1 MKHLKSSC
9 LIDILHQS
17 KPFEKQISIPSNA
30 IPKQFKAGQ
39 KTQPCFKKD
48 NVRSQSHDL
57 KKRSYSKG
65 SYLYYYRKLQGD
77 TMCMLA
83 SGESKSIKCT
93 RKRLLYILTIFT
105 YPFHTSQP
113 YTLNLTV
120 KRYLFNPYSELGS
133 ATALITAKRGA
144 CDTAL
149 LKFYT
154 STHFPVDLFV
164 CLLVFLAQTIDT
176 IPVTGVFLLLAGTPE
191 TKMGTILTT
200 QGINSVR

>member
-1 MKHLKSSC
+1 
-9 LIDILHQS
+9 
-17 KPFEKQISIPSNA
+17 
-30 IPKQFKAGQ
+30 
-39 KTQPCFKKD
+39 
-48 NVRSQSHDL
+48 
-57 KKRSYSKG
+57 
-65 SYLYYYRKLQGD
+65 
-77 TMCMLA
+77 MCMLA

-93 RKRLLYILTIFT
+93 RKRLLYILAIFT
-105 YPFHTSQP
+105 YSFHRSKL

-133 ATALITAKRGA
+133 TTALIKAKRGA

-149 LKFYT
+149 LQFYT
-154 STHFPVDLFV
+154 CTHFPVDLFV
-164 CLLVFLAQTIDT
+164 CLLVFLAQTIDS